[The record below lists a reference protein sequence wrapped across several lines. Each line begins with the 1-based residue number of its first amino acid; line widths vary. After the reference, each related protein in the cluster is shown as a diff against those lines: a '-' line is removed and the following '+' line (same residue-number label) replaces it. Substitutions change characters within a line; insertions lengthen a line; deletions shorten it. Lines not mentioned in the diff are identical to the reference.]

1 MTVHSS
7 RRAIC
12 CITGFVLAPLL
23 SAQAAE
29 RIALQRLEP
38 TSLRSDVTAPD
49 AASTAR
55 MLKLDA
61 GSTLR
66 ELTSRTDRKGLRHQR
81 FQQMHHGVPVFGE
94 HIITATDSAGR
105 VTRLSGASI
114 HALQADIASVSPTIS
129 ADRAMAT
136 AQQATERGIS
146 GEHRAVRDAAQTLM
160 IHLDHNDQA
169 RLAWVVDFV
178 ADLADGGA
186 PTRPITIIDAASG
199 VVLDRWDALAHVSL
213 GTGPGGNTKTGMH
226 EYGGNKPALDIQV
239 DGPFCTL
246 QSANVRTINLNNGT
260 SGNNAHTFSCPRNTV
275 RAING
280 AFAPLNDAHHAGNV
294 VFALYRQWLNIAPL
308 PFQLRMRV
316 HYGRNYD
323 NAFWDG
329 SSMTFGDGASIF
341 YPLVSLDVAA
351 HEVSHGFTEVNSGL
365 IYQNQSGGMN
375 EAFSDMAGEAAEFF
389 SDGRADFLVAE
400 SIVKN
405 AGALRYMADPERDG
419 KSIAHARN
427 YVNGMNVHHSSGV
440 YNKAFHLLATSRGWD
455 VKKAFLVFAG
465 ANLDYWTPNSTF
477 NEGACGVLYATQDL
491 GYATADVKVAF
502 EAVGVR
508 CGA

>member
-1 MTVHSS
+1 MTFRSP
-7 RRAIC
+7 RRVIC
-12 CITGFVLAPLL
+12 CVTGLVLAPLF

-29 RIALQRLEP
+29 RIVMHERETA
-38 TSLRSDVTAPD
+38 SLRSDVAAPS

-66 ELTSRTDRKGLRHQR
+66 ELTSRTDRNGVRHHR

-94 HIITATDSAGR
+94 HIVTATDGDGR
-105 VTRLSGASI
+105 VTRLFGASI
-114 HALQADIASVSPTIS
+114 HALQADISSVSPTIS
-129 ADRAMAT
+129 AHRAMAV
-136 AQQATERGIS
+136 AQQATARAIN
-146 GEHRAVRDAAQTLM
+146 GEQRAVRDATQTLM

-178 ADLADGGA
+178 ADLAEGGA

-199 VVLDRWDALAHVSL
+199 VVLDRWDALAHVSV
-213 GTGPGGNTKTGMH
+213 GTGPGGNAKTGMR
-226 EYGGNKPALDIQV
+226 EYGGDRPALDVQV
-239 DGPFCTL
+239 NGPVCTM
-246 QSANVRTINLNNGT
+246 QNANVKTIDLNNG
-260 SGNNAHTFSCPRNTV
+260 SIGNNAHAFNCPRNTV
-275 RAING
+275 RPVNG
-280 AFAPLNDAHHAGNV
+280 AFAPLNDAHHAGNA
-294 VFALYRQWLNIAPL
+294 VFALYRQWLDTAPL

-329 SSMTFGDGASIF
+329 SSMTFGDGASRF

-365 IYQNQSGGMN
+365 IYRNQSGGMN
-375 EAFSDMAGEAAEFF
+375 EAFSDIAGEAVEFF
-389 SDGRADFLVAE
+389 SEGKADFLVGATIFK
-400 SIVKN
+400 S
-405 AGALRYMADPERDG
+405 AGALRYMADPPRDG
-419 KSIAHARN
+419 RSIGHAKH
-427 YVNGMNVHHSSGV
+427 YVSAMNVHHSSGV
-440 YNKAFHLLATSRGWD
+440 YNKAFHLLATSRDWD

-465 ANLDYWTPNSTF
+465 ANQDYWTPNSSF
-477 NEGACGVLYATQDL
+477 NEGACGVLSATEDL
-491 GYATADVKVAF
+491 GYSTADVQAAF

-508 CGA
+508 CDA